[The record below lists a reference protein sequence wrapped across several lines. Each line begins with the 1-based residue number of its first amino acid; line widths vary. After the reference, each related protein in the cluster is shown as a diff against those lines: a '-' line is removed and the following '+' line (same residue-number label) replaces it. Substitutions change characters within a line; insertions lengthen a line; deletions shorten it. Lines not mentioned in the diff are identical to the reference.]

1 MGNQKAAFVCQNC
14 GYASIKWLGKCPSCN
29 SWNTLLEETLIE
41 SQDQH
46 VWGNKPVVLSQI
58 KGQEQKRFSTG
69 ISEFDRVLGGGT
81 VEGDVIL
88 IGGEPGIGK
97 STLLLQVAAMA
108 SQKGKKVLYISG
120 EESLSQIKLRAE
132 RLKIFSSQPDK
143 PARSDVMSEQ
153 AGGQADLS
161 ILCEV
166 SLERIKK
173 FIGETSPDWIILD
186 SIQTAYKSGV
196 NSSPGSVSQIRECAS
211 DLIQLTKKSS
221 KALFLIGH
229 VTKEG
234 LIAGPRVLEHM
245 VDVVLYFEGEKT
257 GPFRILKTFKNR
269 FGSTQEIGVFE
280 MTEKGLKEILN
291 PSEIFMSRNPSPSPG
306 TVIASSIEGTRPLL
320 VEIQALVT
328 TSTSMNFPRRV
339 IAGVDYNRVLLLLA
353 VLEKTFGAPLHKY
366 DLFINVVGGIKIEET
381 GIDLPVIFAIISSLK
396 NKPLPAGTIFVGEV
410 GLSGEV
416 RGVSNIKARV
426 KEAEKLG
433 FKKCILPDVNLSSSA
448 SATQTKADKIECI
461 GVKDIVSALNKFF
474 TN

>member
-1 MGNQKAAFVCQNC
+1 MGNPKSTYVCQNC
-14 GYASIKWLGKCPSCN
+14 GYASVKWLGKCPSCN
-29 SWNTLLEETLIE
+29 NWNTLIEEVP
-41 SQDQH
+41 SSPQDRY
-46 VWGNKPVVLSQI
+46 VWGNEPVALSAI
-58 KGQEQKRFSTG
+58 DKEDEKRFPTG
-69 ISEFDRVLGGGT
+69 MPELDRVLGGG
-81 VEGDVIL
+81 VVAGDVVL

-97 STLLLQVAAMA
+97 STLLLQAGALV

-132 RLKIFSSQPDK
+132 RLKVSS
-143 PARSDVMSEQ
+143 SS
-153 AGGQADLS
+153 LS
-161 ILCEV
+161 VLCEV
-166 SLERIKK
+166 SMERIKK
-173 FIGETSPDWIILD
+173 FIEELSPDWIILD
-186 SIQTAYKSGV
+186 SIQAVYKPDIR
-196 NSSPGSVSQIRECAS
+196 SSAGSVSQIRECAS
-211 DLIQLTKKSS
+211 DLIQLTKKGS

-280 MTEKGLKEILN
+280 MTEKGLSEIQN
-291 PSEIFMSRNPSPSPG
+291 PSEIFLSGNPSPTPG
-306 TVIASSIEGTRPLL
+306 SAITPSIEGTRPLL

-328 TSTSMNFPRRV
+328 TSTTMSFARRV

-353 VLEKTFGAPLHKY
+353 VLEKVKGIPLHKY

-381 GIDLPVIFAIISSLK
+381 GTDLPVIFAIISSLK
-396 NKPLPAGTIFVGEV
+396 NQSLPPKTLFVGEV

-433 FKKCILPDVNLSSSA
+433 FKKCVLPEENLSSLS
-448 SATQTKADKIECI
+448 SSKLECI
-461 GVKDIVSALNKFF
+461 GVRDIKSAINKFF
-474 TN
+474 PN

>member
-1 MGNQKAAFVCQNC
+1 MVEQKSSFICQNC

-29 SWNTLLEETLIE
+29 SWNTLLEETE
-41 SQDQH
+41 SESPDQY
-46 VWGNKPVVLSQI
+46 VWGNKPVALSQI
-58 KGQEQKRFSTG
+58 KEQEQKRFSTG

-81 VEGDVIL
+81 VEGDVVL

-97 STLLLQVAAMA
+97 STLLLQAAASA
-108 SQKGKKVLYISG
+108 SQKGKKVLYVSG
-120 EESLSQIKLRAE
+120 EESLSQIKIRAD
-132 RLKIFSSQPDK
+132 RLKISPSS
-143 PARSDVMSEQ
+143 
-153 AGGQADLS
+153 LN

-173 FIGETSPDWIILD
+173 FIEEISPDWIILD
-186 SIQTAYKSGV
+186 SIQTAHKNGI
-196 NSSPGSVSQIRECAS
+196 NSSAGSVSQLRECAA
-211 DLIQLTKKSS
+211 DLIQLAKKDS

-280 MTEKGLKEILN
+280 MTEKGLKEIPN
-291 PSEIFMSRNPSPSPG
+291 PSEIFMSRNPSPAPG

-328 TSTSMNFPRRV
+328 TSTSINFPRRV
-339 IAGVDYNRVLLLLA
+339 IAGVDYNRALLLLA

-366 DLFINVVGGIKIEET
+366 DLFVNVVGGIKIEET
-381 GIDLPVIFAIISSLK
+381 GIDLPLIFAIISSLK
-396 NKPLPAGTIFVGEV
+396 NKPLPSGSLFIGEV

-416 RGVSNIKARV
+416 RGVSNIKARI

-433 FKKCILPDVNLSSSA
+433 FKKCILPDVNLSSLSA
-448 SATQTKADKIECI
+448 AEKAGGKIECI
-461 GVKDIVSALNKFF
+461 GAKDIVSALKKFF
-474 TN
+474 P